1 VVIVSNGRH
10 RTNHEAFFGVVR
22 RAMHDTKVGSLLTGR
37 LDGVTVL
44 CHADQDWDQ
53 FRATIV
59 DRIGSQGSCRV
70 AVGAPCLE
78 PSEFP
83 RSYRQAQLALRM
95 QAVTGC
101 PEQVTVFDDLGVYQL
116 LSQITDINSIDGFIH
131 RWLDALIDY
140 DSTKDSQL
148 VDTLATYL
156 ECGGNYDLT
165 AKALSLH
172 RSTLRYR
179 LQRIREM
186 SGHELNDPD
195 TRFNL
200 QLATRAWTTVQA
212 LRGRP

>member
-1 VVIVSNGRH
+1 
-10 RTNHEAFFGVVR
+10 
-22 RAMHDTKVGSLLTGR
+22 
-37 LDGVTVL
+37 
-44 CHADQDWDQ
+44 
-53 FRATIV
+53 
-59 DRIGSQGSCRV
+59 
-70 AVGAPCLE
+70 
-78 PSEFP
+78 
-83 RSYRQAQLALRM
+83 
-95 QAVTGC
+95 
-101 PEQVTVFDDLGVYQL
+101 
-116 LSQITDINSIDGFIH
+116 
-131 RWLDALIDY
+131 
-140 DSTKDSQL
+140 